1 MAKPT
6 LGARI
11 RAARTELGITQPAL
25 AAALNIPY
33 RRLQDIELDK
43 KAVDTN
49 LANRF
54 ERQLFDKVKARRKG
68 NVVALKKPR
77 NLSPT
82 ENASM
87 RELSQTVTLIALF
100 AKKNLLTEAKTL
112 VSLCLKRKLNL
123 IDLLSDTRN
132 P

>member
-54 ERQLFDKVKARRKG
+54 ERQLFDKVKARRRVLDSFTTSFVRTG
-68 NVVALKKPR
+68 L
-77 NLSPT
+77 LL
-82 ENASM
+82 M
-87 RELSQTVTLIALF
+87 RRMQAGS
-100 AKKNLLTEAKTL
+100 
-112 VSLCLKRKLNL
+112 CGKR
-123 IDLLSDTRN
+123 
-132 P
+132 